1 MRQPTPRSSL
11 SASDLKARP
20 RLKRVGHAE
29 VTGSLPRHGASVHP
43 ARTAHQPS
51 PADVMRRRRPRVDY
65 ISLLLV
71 GLVLSVLY
79 VFIL

>member
-1 MRQPTPRSSL
+1 MRQPPPRSSL

-20 RLKRVGHAE
+20 RLKRAGAAE
-29 VTGSLPRHGASVHP
+29 VTGSLPRHGARAPH
-43 ARTAHQPS
+43 THTIHQPS
-51 PADVMRRRRPRVDY
+51 PTDVARRSRPRVDY

-71 GLVLSVLY
+71 GLVLGVLY